1 VYRYPDW
8 FRDAKFGCGRIRA
21 RSAFRSRAIARDL
34 APGTNDVLL
43 RSNLHAPPR
52 LVFRIPARAHRP
64 RWNLST
70 SSVGGLR
77 QQRGDL
83 LHSSMEGCPEGP
95 DAAPYGAT
103 PRSVAGDIP
112 FTTKGDSLY
121 AIALAWP
128 EDRKLVIKSL
138 ASGSPQYRG
147 EITRVGLLGSELNLV
162 WSRTAEGLT
171 VNLPEKPPCDYAY
184 VLKINPS
191 GA

>member
-1 VYRYPDW
+1 MSC
-8 FRDAKFGCGRIRA
+8 FRPTFTHLHGWCFESQRAPMGRDGICRQV
-21 RSAFRSRAIARDL
+21 RWVDCVNSGAIYS
-34 APGTNDVLL
+34 T
-43 RSNLHAPPR
+43 
-52 LVFRIPARAHRP
+52 RP
-64 RWNLST
+64 WK
-70 SSVGGLR
+70 VAG
-77 QQRGDL
+77 
-83 LHSSMEGCPEGP
+83 EGP
-95 DAAPYGAT
+95 IQNSGAAPYGAT

-171 VNLPEKPPCDYAY
+171 VNLLEKPPCDYAY

>member
-1 VYRYPDW
+1 
-8 FRDAKFGCGRIRA
+8 
-21 RSAFRSRAIARDL
+21 
-34 APGTNDVLL
+34 
-43 RSNLHAPPR
+43 
-52 LVFRIPARAHRP
+52 
-64 RWNLST
+64 
-70 SSVGGLR
+70 
-77 QQRGDL
+77 
-83 LHSSMEGCPEGP
+83 MEGCREGP

-171 VNLPEKPPCDYAY
+171 VNLLEKPPCDYAY